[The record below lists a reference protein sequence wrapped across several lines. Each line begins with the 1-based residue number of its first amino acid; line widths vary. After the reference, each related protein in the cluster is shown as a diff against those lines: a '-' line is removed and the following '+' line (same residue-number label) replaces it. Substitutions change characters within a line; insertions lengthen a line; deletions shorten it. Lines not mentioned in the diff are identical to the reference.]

1 MFSYAVRNSLLE
13 LAFLLVLLCL
23 GASAEELLPKLL
35 GVGFPVLLVLCQIVA
50 VRRPLAM
57 AVLFAVAAGGMEDS
71 LSALPH
77 MTSVSFYLLAV
88 ALARRADIPLA
99 ASALTYPAYQ
109 IWLSAWT
116 GELGGGVFA
125 RILLALPAGVV
136 TAFATGWLFL
146 AAERRSALGEQ
157 G

>member
-1 MFSYAVRNSLLE
+1 M
-13 LAFLLVLLCL
+13 
-23 GASAEELLPKLL
+23 L
-35 GVGFPVLLVLCQIVA
+35 GVGFPVLLVTSQIVA

-57 AVLFAVAAGGMEDS
+57 AVLFAVAAGGMEDALSS
-71 LSALPH
+71 LPY
-77 MTSVSFYLLAV
+77 MTSISFFLLAV

-99 ASALTYPAYQ
+99 ASVFTYPAYQ

-125 RILLALPAGVV
+125 RILLSLPVGVV
-136 TAFATGWLFL
+136 TAFASGWLFQV
-146 AAERRSALGEQ
+146 AERRAALGEQ